1 MSKRTTVVRLKSSKD
16 KENIKDYIYKYRH
29 FENMLLILIKN
40 NYHLYK
46 EKEDVN
52 DFKHLTNFKVM
63 RAVIRGTR
71 GGKEESKVSY
81 IREKYKDNEL
91 MKDLLLLG
99 KELKV
104 HNLSMIIR
112 RIKGQYKTYF
122 SKLKKDDNANPPKAK
137 KLSKLREYSIPLDV
151 NGWSLKQEDLLG
163 INLNDKMF
171 YVHVEHC
178 NLKKVV
184 KNLDNIKSVT
194 IHYSNSEIYLHF
206 VYKYEEAELPERET
220 KYAAIDMGIKNLS
233 AIFIDDEKSPSLIID
248 GKDYKAYN
256 SDFNRMTGKLSRTI
270 DTLKNQLK
278 ENKENKSLSR
288 EATGSVT
295 GFIVAGGSFLYS
307 FLYLSTHSEKI
318 IEKRI
323 KYLINYRRFLY
334 EKRNRYFKDQFHKI
348 SKRILEYLSIQG
360 VSDLVLSRNLA
371 DLKNNGEVKL
381 GKSNT
386 QQFIQIPLIK
396 LLDYIEYKAVDYGIR
411 IHIINEA
418 YTSKVSPLSDD
429 IIEIQ
434 KNPSLANDINGYRAK
449 RGLFKDKLLDKIWNS
464 DTGSAVNFIKIAF
477 RRSFNWLKDYMFKL
491 CNPIKLRSDR
501 DLVLFIRKLTDTGS
515 DKVNCVLTAS

>member
-1 MSKRTTVVRLKSSKD
+1 
-16 KENIKDYIYKYRH
+16 
-29 FENMLLILIKN
+29 
-40 NYHLYK
+40 
-46 EKEDVN
+46 
-52 DFKHLTNFKVM
+52 
-63 RAVIRGTR
+63 
-71 GGKEESKVSY
+71 
-81 IREKYKDNEL
+81 
-91 MKDLLLLG
+91 
-99 KELKV
+99 
-104 HNLSMIIR
+104 
-112 RIKGQYKTYF
+112 
-122 SKLKKDDNANPPKAK
+122 
-137 KLSKLREYSIPLDV
+137 
-151 NGWSLKQEDLLG
+151 
-163 INLNDKMF
+163 
-171 YVHVEHC
+171 
-178 NLKKVV
+178 
-184 KNLDNIKSVT
+184 
-194 IHYSNSEIYLHF
+194 
-206 VYKYEEAELPERET
+206 
-220 KYAAIDMGIKNLS
+220 MGIKNLS
-233 AIFIDDEKSPSLIID
+233 AIFIDDEESPSLIID

-278 ENKENKSLSR
+278 ENKSLSG
-288 EATGSVT
+288 ETTGSVT
-295 GFIVAGGSFLYS
+295 GSIVAGGSFLYS
-307 FLYLSTHSEKI
+307 FLYLSTQSEKI

-386 QQFIQIPLIK
+386 QQFIQIPLIR

-429 IIEIQ
+429 IIKIQ
-434 KNPSLANDINGYRAK
+434 ENPSLANDINGYRVK

-477 RRSFNWLKDYMFKL
+477 RRSFKWLKDYMFKL
-491 CNPIKLRSDR
+491 CNPIKLRSDW
-501 DLVLFIRKLTDTGS
+501 DLVRFIRKLTDTGS
-515 DKVNCVLTAS
+515 DKVNCMLTAS